1 MKQQRQQFRS
11 KRRGSIL
18 ALTVILVIVLTLTG
32 AALLKVAHGQL
43 MQAVRVKNQE
53 AAFSAA
59 EAAYERA
66 AFWMSQ
72 QVDMLNSLEKSQASG
87 TLDFG
92 NSTSDYAITFST
104 FLGARPV
111 YRIEA
116 NGYCGIFQHTIQAYV
131 VQAVSGW
138 DLAMC
143 RCPSGSNS
151 TIALSFV
158 TGDIL
163 DIPMH
168 VNDLKDG
175 PDNRDVYIS
184 CSPRFLSHV
193 SMGESR
199 YTAGGSDKYSSV
211 MGRFE
216 GGISFSQPAS
226 LIANA
231 DSVNQRVNRFRTYTH
246 PSYQFTPTVSH
257 TLPKHSRGTTGFRNE
272 VSEQPA
278 VHMKFYVKDGQGY
291 VRVYDNSTVAAY
303 TRGGG
308 DSSTYDY
315 RINPG
320 SGSKYIK
327 YPIYGCHFNSGTY
340 TDIRIDDPTSPIYV
354 TQEFGGVQS
363 RPGAQIFVD
372 GNVVIGA
379 AQEDMAVLGSMIN
392 TVKGQL
398 SVVATGNIWIANTLE
413 VYGTRQADNMPT
425 LDNPNILGLISQG
438 VIKVVDPGMTTN
450 GLLYNPSFFNVS
462 TLPGYSPIGNSGG
475 SQLFNR
481 RLPGTVVVEAAM
493 TIGGGGWGAENL
505 YRNSSYPGRKNFKTS
520 AQDRLVVRGSITEAL
535 RGIIG
540 SGNNGFVR
548 SYLYDKRV
556 AGGIVPGNIWLKGK
570 YVVIPGGWSESSAI
584 RGIHQQ

>member
-1 MKQQRQQFRS
+1 MRQQRQQFGS
-11 KRRGSIL
+11 KQRGSIL

-43 MQAVRVKNQE
+43 LQAVRVKNQE
-53 AAFSAA
+53 SAFSAA

-66 AFWMSQ
+66 VFWMSQ
-72 QVDMLNSLEKSQASG
+72 QVDMLNYLGQNQASG

-92 NSTSDYAITFST
+92 SSTSDYAVTFST

-116 NGYCGIFQHTIQAYV
+116 NGYSGVFQHTINAYV

-143 RCPSGSNS
+143 RAPSAPN
-151 TIALSFV
+151 TTVALHFV

-168 VNDLKDG
+168 VNDLNDS
-175 PDNRDVYIS
+175 PDNRDIYITGA
-184 CSPRFLSHV
+184 PRFLSHV

-199 YTAGGSDKYSSV
+199 YTTGGTDKYSSV
-211 MGRFE
+211 MNRFE
-216 GGISFSQPAS
+216 AGISFNQPAS

-231 DSVNQRVNRFRTYTH
+231 DSVSQRVNRFRTYTH
-246 PSYQFTPTVSH
+246 PSYQFAPSVSH
-257 TLPKHSRGTTGFRNE
+257 TLPKHASGTTGFRNE

-278 VHMKFYVKDGQGY
+278 VHMKFFVKEGQGY

-308 DSSTYDY
+308 DNTTFDY

-320 SGSKYIK
+320 SGSTYFK

-340 TDIRIDDPTSPIYV
+340 TDIRIDDPASPIYV
-354 TQEFGGVQS
+354 AQEFGGVQS
-363 RPGAQIFVD
+363 NFGAQIYVD

-398 SVVATGNIWIANTLE
+398 SVVATGNIWIANNLE
-413 VYGTRQADNMPT
+413 VYGTRETDGMPT

-438 VIKVVDPGMTTN
+438 VVKVVDPGMTTN
-450 GLLYNPSFFNVS
+450 GLLYNPSFFDVS
-462 TLPGYSPIGNSGG
+462 TLPGYAPIGNSGG
-475 SQLFNR
+475 AASYNRQL
-481 RLPGTVVVEAAM
+481 PATVVVEAAM
-493 TIGGGGWGAENL
+493 TVGGGGWGVENI
-505 YRNSSYPGRKNFKTS
+505 YRNNAYPGRKNFNTNQK
-520 AQDRLVVRGSITEAL
+520 DRLVVRGSITEAM
-535 RGIIG
+535 RGILG
-540 SGNNGFVR
+540 SGNTGFVR

-556 AGGIVPGNIWLKGK
+556 AAGIVPGNIWLKGK